1 MSKVATI
8 VAGGGAVSCTN
19 ALKGVLRFFGVEA
32 HVSAPDQFVAG
43 VLEEEPR
50 SGKTRVLCPASTLL
64 DVLKRV
70 AHSPTEATY
79 WRMNVHSVFVYADKD
94 SAAFEELQ
102 KQLVSYEHVPL
113 VRFDHGLYQWVIS
126 DTWPEF
132 CGPMSGLRIHA
143 AQGRAQEAS
152 SLQDTDECD
161 IVFLKGVYDTV
172 PIFLLASDTVVDVD
186 APLGDRNFD
195 IRDSFLSAAPIVMY
209 VKWAFGT
216 MCWHIDET
224 EACVVIDDPLLRPT
238 YGFLNYHSLLSVMD
252 RHNFTTNVAFIPWN
266 WRRCENSVV
275 ELFRNRSERYSI
287 SIHGC
292 DHTGGEFGTQN
303 VGTLAWKSRQ
313 AVDRMTRMDAAWG
326 LTHDRVMVFPQ
337 GVFSSASMT
346 ALKKARYLAAVNTEV
361 FPHGAPQVPIA
372 VSDVWDVAV
381 MRYESFPLF
390 TRRYPSQGVENFAFD
405 ILLGKPCIVVG
416 HHDICR
422 NGQAPL
428 IEIVQ
433 QLNALNCRLS
443 WRSLGDV
450 VRRSYRKKERAA
462 GIVDVEMYGS
472 ELHLKNRSSHPQSYC
487 IAKRESD
494 ETAIKEVCADS
505 RPIAWE
511 FSNGQLTFEQRLN
524 PGESAFVS
532 LVGHED
538 GAQMEYQE
546 EVMYKLKVM
555 LRRHLSEM
563 RDKYVAVWRT

>member
-1 MSKVATI
+1 MGEVATI
-8 VAGGGAVSCTN
+8 VVSGEASSCAN
-19 ALKGVLRFFGVEA
+19 ALKGVLRCFGVEA
-32 HVSAPDQFVAG
+32 HVSTPDQFMAS

-64 DVLKRV
+64 DILKRV
-70 AHSPTEATY
+70 EHSPREATC

-94 SAAFEELQ
+94 SAAFEKLH
-102 KQLVSYEHVPL
+102 KQLVNHEYVPL
-113 VRFDHGLYQWVIS
+113 VRFDHGLHQWVIA
-126 DTWPEF
+126 DTWPDF

-143 AQGRAQEAS
+143 AQGRGHAAS
-152 SLQDTDECD
+152 SLQGTDECD

-172 PIFLLASDTVVDVD
+172 PIFLVASDTVVDVD

-195 IRDSFLSAAPIVMY
+195 IRERFLSAAPIVMY

-216 MCWHIDET
+216 MCWHADET

-275 ELFRNRSERYSI
+275 DLFRNRSERYSI

-337 GVFSSASMT
+337 GAFSGVSMI

-361 FPHGAPQVPIA
+361 FTYEASQSTIA

-381 MRYESFPLF
+381 MRYECFPLF
-390 TRRYPSQGVENFAFD
+390 TRRYPSQGIENFAFD

-422 NGQAPL
+422 NDQAPL

-450 VRRSYRKKERAA
+450 VRRSYRKKERAV
-462 GIVDVEMYGS
+462 GIVDIEMYGS
-472 ELHLKNRSSHPQSYC
+472 ELYLTNRSSQTQSYR
-487 IAKRESD
+487 IVKRESD

-505 RPIAWE
+505 RSIAWE
-511 FSNGQLTFEQRLN
+511 CSSGQLTFKKTLK
-524 PGESAFVS
+524 PGESTLVS
-532 LVGHED
+532 LVWHED
-538 GAQMEYQE
+538 SARAEYQE
-546 EVMYKLKVM
+546 EITYKLKVM

-563 RDKYVAVWRT
+563 RDNYVAVWMT